1 MASREESRS
10 KPSTGHQ
17 ADPSLLSLA
26 RQTQQARIN
35 CSRHFPKNVFRDS
48 AWDIMLELFIVAEE
62 GRSLCVKETMA
73 VSGESATGTLRR
85 IEGLEEASL
94 VVRRYDPRDHRRM
107 LVELTAKGRHAMVSF
122 LHHLFEVG
130 EAASHGDR
138 TVKPISFVPLSPR
151 RPDGS
156 LRHRP

>member
-1 MASREESRS
+1 MASRDGRRLEVSAQ
-10 KPSTGHQ
+10 GL

-62 GRSLCVKETMA
+62 GRRMCVKDTMA
-73 VSGESATGTLRR
+73 VSGDSATGTIRR
-85 IEGLEEASL
+85 IEGLEEANL
-94 VVRRYDPRDHRRM
+94 VVRRYDPIDHRRM
-107 LVELTAKGRHAMVSF
+107 LVELTGKGRAAMVSF

-130 EAASHGDR
+130 EAASKGEQP
-138 TVKPISFVPLSPR
+138 VQPVSFVPLSPR
-151 RPDGS
+151 RPNGG
-156 LRHRP
+156 LRNCS